1 MGNCWLAVVG
11 RSYPGVGYGLAKVQK
26 RKRRLADLQGVFERR
41 MISGPKSI
49 KFSRFCRVPED
60 APSTSSIDITFVELR
75 LVSLVIFKHLP
86 LTIANEETSIVW
98 AYFRS
103 HGYAPKC
110 NLPVV
115 FTVKFKWRTSSA
127 SRTSVCWWLLQRTQ
141 IEVVLQSLQAII
153 VWDHYG
159 VEGLNVH
166 S

>member
-49 KFSRFCRVPED
+49 KFSRSCRAPED
-60 APSTSSIDITFVELR
+60 APSTSSSHYSQRRDKHSLGLFSFPWLRPQPAGGVYCQTQVENKF
-75 LVSLVIFKHLP
+75 SQS
-86 LTIANEETSIVW
+86 NEW
-98 AYFRS
+98 
-103 HGYAPKC
+103 
-110 NLPVV
+110 
-115 FTVKFKWRTSSA
+115 
-127 SRTSVCWWLLQRTQ
+127 VCWWLLQRTQ